1 VELVYE
7 QRSRRPLL
15 LRVLL
20 PRCLLA
26 LRTSPHPRAHH
37 QRQHHHKFHLLY
49 YNFARKSHF
58 LPLEQE
64 SNCENCAWPTMSSHL
79 LELPSELVAAIF
91 AHLSREDLYEVNLT
105 SKTCRALVAPLIWR
119 HVDLVD
125 CRAHTSP
132 TTGHRTV
139 TYGPGTATHSG
150 RSIPAGA
157 SVGGDEHD
165 DTPLI
170 KKLWILAT

>member
-1 VELVYE
+1 V
-7 QRSRRPLL
+7 RSVRGR
-15 LRVLL
+15 
-20 PRCLLA
+20 
-26 LRTSPHPRAHH
+26 
-37 QRQHHHKFHLLY
+37 
-49 YNFARKSHF
+49 
-58 LPLEQE
+58 
-64 SNCENCAWPTMSSHL
+64 PTMSSRL
-79 LELPSELVAAIF
+79 LDLPSELVAAIF
-91 AHLSREDLYEVNLT
+91 AHLSREDLYEVNLA
-105 SKTCRALVAPLIWR
+105 SKTCRTLVAPLIWK